1 MRELGH
7 PLSDDEAAKLFRAMD
22 LDGNG
27 EIDFEVREKDTPR
40 TENVVFVCL

>member
-7 PLSDDEAAKLFRAMD
+7 PLNDDEAAKLFRAMD

-27 EIDFEVREKDTPR
+27 EIDFEVREKETLR
-40 TENVVFVCL
+40 TGSLVFVCL